1 MAILTKLR
9 QSLWSE
15 WNEMIKGLLWEWR
28 FLRKWQIWRKLWKW
42 RKFVLVLW
50 TSQMIWQRG
59 SVQSSDFDNNGQ
71 FEVNREYGENSSKSA
86 RIQMRWQ
93 RAPLKETILTKIAN
107 MAKIRQSQQ
116 KFKWDGKG
124 PLWKR
129 RLWGKLPIWQ
139 LAKVL
144 FQVRWDGKAALEKGD
159 FDENCKFGTKFAK
172 ALFRQI
178 RQIRHCEH
186 FWT

>member
-15 WNEMIKGLLWEWR
+15 WNEMIKGPLWEWR
-28 FLRKWQIWRKLWKW
+28 FLRKWQIWRKLWEW
-42 RKFVLVLW
+42 RKFVIVLW

-59 SVQSSDFDNNGQ
+59 SVQSSDFDDNGQ
-71 FEVNREYGENSSKSA
+71 FKENKEYGENSSKSA

-93 RAPLKETILTKIAN
+93 RAPLKEAILTKIAN

-124 PLWKR
+124 TLWKR

-144 FQVRWDGKAALEKGD
+144 FQVKWDGKAALEKGD
-159 FDENCKFGTKFAK
+159 FDENCEFGAKFAK
-172 ALFRQI
+172 AIF